1 MMALLRRL
9 MKYLLV
15 AVAIVVVINL
25 TLVFGMFS
33 VVQQNEVFRFY
44 YRVIKSVMDSPAAA
58 APGTVQFNADGQLT
72 QYPGKQVVAKP
83 EVSKRTMVAFVFGQS
98 NAANHGG
105 QKFSAD
111 SAHVY
116 NFWNGQYYLAQDPLL
131 GASGNSGSVWT
142 LTANKLLAQQQ
153 YDQVILIPA
162 AIGGTSV
169 GQWQPGGELHHV
181 LLNRLQAV
189 KNSGLQVTHFL
200 WHQGEADNPKG
211 AKPGIDLAGYKR
223 GMQQIIALTRAYFPE
238 SHFYLAVATRCFSF
252 APASPELQAVQRS
265 LVDHHTVFLGPNTD
279 EIEMVDRYDDCHFS
293 ASGLEKH
300 AEGWVNALSAV
311 H

>member
-1 MMALLRRL
+1 MLRRL
-9 MKYLLV
+9 MKYLMG
-15 AVAIVVVINL
+15 AVAIVVVMNL
-25 TLVFGMFS
+25 ILVFGMFS

-44 YRVIKSVMDSPAAA
+44 YRAIKSVMDSPA
-58 APGTVQFNADGQLT
+58 PPPPETVQFNANGQLT

-83 EVSKRTMVAFVFGQS
+83 EISQRTMVAFVFGQS

-111 SAHVY
+111 SAHIY
-116 NFWNGQYYLAQDPLL
+116 NFWNGQYYRAQDPLL

-142 LTANKLLAQQQ
+142 LMANKLLAQQQ

-169 GQWQPGGELHHV
+169 GQWQPGGELHQV
-181 LLNRLQAV
+181 LVDRLQAV
-189 KNSGLQVTHFL
+189 KRSGLQVTHFL

-211 AKPGIDLAGYKR
+211 ANPGIDLVGYKH

-238 SHFYLAVATRCFSF
+238 SHFYLAVATRCFAF

-265 LVDHHTVFLGPNTD
+265 LADSRTVFLGPNTD
-279 EIEMVDRYDDCHFS
+279 EIEVIDRYDDCHFS
-293 ASGLEKH
+293 ATGLEKH
-300 AEGWVNALSAV
+300 AQGWVKALRIAD
-311 H
+311 